1 VDLLANTPVAANHA
15 HAVRFNTH
23 SVPFW
28 LTSRNYTEVD
38 MSNIRSILL
47 ALSLCVSVA
56 IHAQAELGTQLKI
69 ADQVLQLNGAGTRTK
84 TFVQIYESGLY
95 LLNPSKNAQAILEAD
110 ELMAIRIRITSGF
123 VSRASLV
130 ASLQEGLVQSTGG
143 KTSEIAKE
151 TEQFIQTLR
160 DEVNKND
167 VYDFVH
173 VQGKGLYIV
182 KNGTVLGVVPGM
194 AFKKAL
200 FGIWLSDSP
209 VDKELRQAMLSGRN
223 VR

>member
-1 VDLLANTPVAANHA
+1 MLKF
-15 HAVRFNTH
+15 R
-23 SVPFW
+23 
-28 LTSRNYTEVD
+28 
-38 MSNIRSILL
+38 IGIL
-47 ALSLCVSVA
+47 ALALYLALVSEVC
-56 IHAQAELGTQLKI
+56 AELGPQLKI
-69 ADQVLQLNGAGTRTK
+69 GKQTLQLNGAGTRTK

-95 LLNPSKNAQAILEAD
+95 LLRPTNHSQEILDAD

-143 KTSEIAKE
+143 RAKE
-151 TEQFIQTLR
+151 FGEEVEQLTAILK
-160 DEVNKND
+160 DEVKKND

-173 VQGKGLYIV
+173 VPSKGLYIV
-182 KNGTVLGVVPGM
+182 KNGTIQGVIPGL

-209 VDKELRQAMLSGRN
+209 VDKELRQAMLSGKITR
-223 VR
+223 